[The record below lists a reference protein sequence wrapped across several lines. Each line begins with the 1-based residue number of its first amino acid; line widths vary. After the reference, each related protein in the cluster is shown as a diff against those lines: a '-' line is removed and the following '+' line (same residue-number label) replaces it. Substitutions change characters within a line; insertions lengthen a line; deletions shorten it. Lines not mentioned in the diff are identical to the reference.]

1 MEIFDF
7 CILNIIYFYACY
19 FILSRQARKI
29 YSFCFLGNRNCRIY
43 PDNVFK
49 PPSGTNGC
57 PCRSIHRI
65 TFKNNCKFHYL
76 DNYHFGSF
84 AVCKISTE
92 YLQKVMLTSSLII
105 LGMQCVGY
113 ISLFP
118 SADKSA
124 FTYYSDKDE
133 LILDG
138 SKQFTVSSNDNIIL
152 FILDNFSS
160 TYLASAVEKY
170 PDLKDFLHDFTYYNN
185 ADCNYHGTYPSL
197 PHLLTGNDLD
207 PSLSVDDWL
216 EDCWTN
222 TTTNDYFSI
231 LSDANYKVNLYTPT
245 TSILTGNHSLPLLD
259 GKISNITTKQSSI
272 CIDYHKLYKTMF
284 YMSCYRFMPE
294 YFKSFFD
301 VSMKHI
307 PLLYLIRKTIFYI
320 RTMIFIIIS

>member
-1 MEIFDF
+1 MIFAF
-7 CILNIIYFYACY
+7 LISFYFYACY

-76 DNYHFGSF
+76 GNYHFGSF

-118 SADKSA
+118 PQINPPLH
-124 FTYYSDKDE
+124 T
-133 LILDG
+133 
-138 SKQFTVSSNDNIIL
+138 TVTRTNLSWMEVSNLPYPSNDNIIL

-231 LSDANYKVNLYTPT
+231 LSDANYKVNFIY
-245 TSILTGNHSLPLLD
+245 
-259 GKISNITTKQSSI
+259 SNDIYS
-272 CIDYHKLYKTMF
+272 D
-284 YMSCYRFMPE
+284 R
-294 YFKSFFD
+294 
-301 VSMKHI
+301 
-307 PLLYLIRKTIFYI
+307 
-320 RTMIFIIIS
+320 

>member
-1 MEIFDF
+1 MIFAFLISFIFTLVISFFPDK
-7 CILNIIYFYACY
+7 LGKY
-19 FILSRQARKI
+19 ILSVFWGIGIAGYIQTMFLNRHLEQMGVRAEAYTASPSKI
-29 YSFCFLGNRNCRIY
+29 IVNSIIWTTIILGALLFAKFQQNI
-43 PDNVFK
+43 FK
-49 PPSGTNGC
+49 
-57 PCRSIHRI
+57 
-65 TFKNNCKFHYL
+65 
-76 DNYHFGSF
+76 
-84 AVCKISTE
+84 
-92 YLQKVMLTSSLII
+92 KVMLTSSLII

-216 EDCWTN
+216 EECWTN

-284 YMSCYRFMPE
+284 YMSAIALCQNTSNPF
-294 YFKSFFD
+294 
-301 VSMKHI
+301 
-307 PLLYLIRKTIFYI
+307 
-320 RTMIFIIIS
+320 

>member
-7 CILNIIYFYACY
+7 CFLNIIYFYACY

-49 PPSGTNGC
+49 PSSGTNRC

-65 TFKNNCKFHYL
+65 TFKINWKLHYL
-76 DNYHFGSF
+76 DNFHVGSV
-84 AVCKISTE
+84 AVRKVQQNIFK
-92 YLQKVMLTSSLII
+92 KVMLTSSLII

-113 ISLFP
+113 ISLFL

-185 ADCNYHGTYPSL
+185 A
-197 PHLLTGNDLD
+197 
-207 PSLSVDDWL
+207 
-216 EDCWTN
+216 
-222 TTTNDYFSI
+222 
-231 LSDANYKVNLYTPT
+231 A
-245 TSILTGNHSLPLLD
+245 
-259 GKISNITTKQSSI
+259 
-272 CIDYHKLYKTMF
+272 
-284 YMSCYRFMPE
+284 
-294 YFKSFFD
+294 
-301 VSMKHI
+301 
-307 PLLYLIRKTIFYI
+307 
-320 RTMIFIIIS
+320 

>member
-19 FILSRQARKI
+19 FILSRQTQKI

-49 PPSGTNGC
+49 PSSGTNRC

-65 TFKNNCKFHYL
+65 TFKNNCKLDYL

-113 ISLFP
+113 ISLFL

-152 FILDNFSS
+152 FILDNFPAL
-160 TYLASAVEKY
+160 T
-170 PDLKDFLHDFTYYNN
+170 LH
-185 ADCNYHGTYPSL
+185 
-197 PHLLTGNDLD
+197 
-207 PSLSVDDWL
+207 
-216 EDCWTN
+216 
-222 TTTNDYFSI
+222 
-231 LSDANYKVNLYTPT
+231 
-245 TSILTGNHSLPLLD
+245 LPLQ
-259 GKISNITTKQSSI
+259 NIRI
-272 CIDYHKLYKTMF
+272 
-284 YMSCYRFMPE
+284 
-294 YFKSFFD
+294 
-301 VSMKHI
+301 
-307 PLLYLIRKTIFYI
+307 
-320 RTMIFIIIS
+320 